1 MRTFKECIIVD
12 RVLRHFVESQLV
24 KIPNYESAFDEMTQH
39 LRIEGL
45 KRLGTTVKSYMLN
58 FVA

>member
-24 KIPNYESAFDEMTQH
+24 KNLNDESAFDEMT
-39 LRIEGL
+39 
-45 KRLGTTVKSYMLN
+45 
-58 FVA
+58 